1 MVILLAAT
9 LNLDFIYLFF
19 NISLLI
25 FLLLGDIMYHE
36 EHHIGRMLSF
46 VHSSLF

>member
-9 LNLDFIYLFF
+9 LNLDFIYLY
-19 NISLLI
+19 LY